1 MSDLAADAPLVDP
14 APGATRQHN
23 LNSAF
28 AADWIVGLGRF
39 VYTHNPFYI
48 ASAWLVFSGL
58 RASFPVSSG
67 SIDAWA
73 LTLSLMGYTLLLAL
87 TAYLVIRFGRV
98 WDEAR
103 SLLLLI
109 VLMFLGIS
117 VTFDGILADTPEQAA
132 RYYVLGWVF
141 AATVSESLLR
151 SVRLRLGLLFRV
163 PFHLLLAL
171 LYFYPLLL
179 EPRLQTPY
187 DPMLAWQLFGF
198 SSVAAVIFLG
208 LLPAVRRGP
217 AYAAENGSPWRW
229 PWFPWVLFGTLGF
242 CVSLRAYYLCV
253 SLHFV
258 GAANS
263 IFAPYFLVPLGL
275 AAIVLL
281 LEAGLTVRS
290 PRLVNL
296 ALFLPL
302 LLLAMASFGRASD
315 PVFQSFLAQFEQ
327 ALGGTPLIV
336 TLWLVAGFYAL
347 ATVRSV
353 ASANYPL
360 VATLVVLALVPARFE
375 WTNVSAVPLAIAGA
389 AQIAMGWRWRRSGE
403 VVSGCCLALAAA
415 TAAGRG
421 TWFTEWHG
429 ILPIHLL
436 LSILLTAGYWYADRT
451 GLVARRAAIG
461 LAVLL
466 AGVAALGRP
475 AFLGPALWDP
485 AFLGDVPAWAR
496 MLYPLAMS
504 ALLAVYSQ
512 FKLDL
517 WTYAG
522 AAAAAMVG
530 CLEYA
535 THAYS
540 YLHERVGGL
549 NELAWGAVFFLI
561 AVFISLLKAG
571 MRIAWSRKVE

>member
-1 MSDLAADAPLVDP
+1 MSDPAADAPLVEP
-14 APGATRQHN
+14 APGAISQQN
-23 LNSAF
+23 ADSAIV
-28 AADWIVGLGRF
+28 ADWIVGLGRF
-39 VYTHNPFYI
+39 VYTHNPFYV

-67 SIDAWA
+67 SIDAGA
-73 LTLSLMGYTLLLAL
+73 LTLSLMGYTLLLAV

-98 WDEAR
+98 WDDAR

-117 VTFDGILADTPEQAA
+117 VTFDGILADTPERAA
-132 RYYVLGWVF
+132 RYYVFGWVF

-179 EPRLQTPY
+179 EPRLQTPH
-187 DPMLAWQLFGF
+187 DPVLAWQLFGF
-198 SSVAAVIFLG
+198 SSVAAIVFLG

-217 AYAAENGSPWRW
+217 AYVADNGSPWRW
-229 PWFPWVLFGTLGF
+229 PWFPWVLLGTLGF

-281 LEAGLTVRS
+281 LEAGLVVRS
-290 PRLVNL
+290 GRVVNV
-296 ALFLPL
+296 ALSLPIVL
-302 LLLAMASFGRASD
+302 LLMATVGRASD
-315 PVFQSFLAQFEQ
+315 PVFQNFLAQFQQ
-327 ALGGTPLIV
+327 AFGGTPLVV

-347 ATVRSV
+347 AAVRSV
-353 ASANYPL
+353 AAAQYPL
-360 VATLVVLALVPARFE
+360 IATLVVVALVPARFE
-375 WTNVSAVPLAIAGA
+375 WTNVGDVPLAIAGA
-389 AQIAMGWRWRRSGE
+389 AQIAMGWRRRRSGD
-403 VVSGCCLALAAA
+403 VVSGWCLVLAAA
-415 TAAGRG
+415 TAAARG
-421 TWFTEWHG
+421 TWFTAWHG
-429 ILPIHLL
+429 ILPVHLL
-436 LSILLTAGYWYADRT
+436 LAILLAAGYWYADRT
-451 GLVARRAAIG
+451 GLVARRAAIA

-475 AFLGPALWDP
+475 ALLGP
-485 AFLGDVPAWAR
+485 AFLGDLPEWAR

-504 ALLAVYSQ
+504 VLLVLYSHL
-512 FKLDL
+512 KLDL
-517 WTYAG
+517 WTYA
-522 AAAAAMVG
+522 AAAAAASVG
-530 CLEYA
+530 CAEYA
-535 THAYS
+535 AHAYS
-540 YLHERVGGL
+540 YLHDRVAGL
-549 NELAWGAVFFLI
+549 NELAWGALFFLI
-561 AVFISLLKAG
+561 AVFISLMKTGLRAALL
-571 MRIAWSRKVE
+571 RRKLP